1 MGDCTKNLYEILDI
15 SYNATKEEIKLAYKK
30 LVRIYHPD
38 INKSKDAEIKF
49 KLLNNAYE
57 ILSDEIKRK
66 NYDSLLN
73 IKASEIKKNEI
84 LSSTHND
91 YFKKEEKKIYKKEEI
106 YPDNSSII
114 KEVKITESEAKFGA
128 IKTVNILNKQLCPKC
143 MGKKFINGS
152 KCAFCL
158 GEGEKKELKQIDIE
172 IKKNTKTGEFIYVGK
187 INSSALYDK
196 KLFLK
201 IIVEPDRKLYFEG
214 DNIIVYVDI
223 PYFECILGVKKEI
236 SIKDLGLIS
245 FIVPPLTKPE
255 TKIKLNVGKNYKG
268 DYFAQIKALFPNS
281 ITEEEKKIYQK
292 LKEINGAK

>member
-15 SYNATKEEIKLAYKK
+15 GYNATKEEIKLAYKR

-38 INKSKDAEIKF
+38 VNKSKDAEIKF

-73 IKASEIKKNEI
+73 IKVSDFKKNEI
-84 LSSTHND
+84 LAPKKE
-91 YFKKEEKKIYKKEEI
+91 YFRKEEKTVYKKEEI
-106 YPDNSSII
+106 CPDNNSII
-114 KEVKITESEAKFGA
+114 KEVKITEAEAKSGA
-128 IKTVNILNKQLCPKC
+128 IRTVNILNKQLCPKC

-158 GEGEKKELKQIDIE
+158 GEGEKKELRQFDIE
-172 IKKNTKTGEFIYVGK
+172 IKKNVQAGEFIYVGK
-187 INSSALYDK
+187 VNSSALYDK

-201 IIVEPDRKLYFEG
+201 IIIEPDKKLYFEG
-214 DNIIVYVDI
+214 DDIIVYVDI

-236 SIKDLGLIS
+236 SVKDLGLVSVVI
-245 FIVPPLTKPE
+245 PPLTKPE
-255 TKIKLNVGKNYKG
+255 TKIKLNIQNGYKG
-268 DYFAQIKALFPNS
+268 NYFAQIKAVFPDK
-281 ITEEEKKIYQK
+281 ITDEEKKIYQK